1 MPFIHF
7 DCVAELEGPLG
18 LSLRPLFPDEIETFP
33 PGVSMIVIGFQPDK
47 EGKPRELELGGV
59 VQAGDAL
66 VALNGITPRRSNIV
80 EVFRTSTRPVVL
92 EFVRYSESLAAMLTA
107 SILPASGTKVCVP
120 LLRNLVRRA
129 SRQQRADSLAVTGYR
144 GICWMVILGVLG
156 DDPAR
161 WKAEFKSHRDGY
173 ALHAADI
180 LKGTVDLDAHGGGGG
195 QYDRALLEA
204 QLSPDCKAIWES
216 VERDVHRTFMLVPD
230 EALEKYRNVL
240 QRVLTVHA
248 YLNRGVSYVQGMNE
262 IAGGVLEVLHSAA
275 VSPPYFQRH
284 GVLDWDDMVNH
295 IEADTFWLF
304 SAIVCGPCRDGFV
317 SDNDVCSSLI
327 EEGGLRNTAVDLSMP
342 SAGGGGLVARLSEL
356 QRRVRLAAPS
366 VDKLV
371 HQTWGLKPH
380 VYAARWYSVLLR
392 REYWADSKGSEWNP
406 QLWDCMLAFTGGND
420 EKRPGPWDEDNA
432 DCLLDLCCAYVTLQR
447 KALEE
452 CEDVNA
458 GLMLLLSQRS
468 MGSIDVRIPPPPVS
482 DLIAEASRMRGVRQ
496 RTETHNEIKAGIS
509 RAVKGIFGSIARRA
523 SSMSA
528 TDEGPPPDPRL
539 STTSV
544 ARRPSLPPRPG
555 VPGPDT
561 SPVRA
566 SAPAV
571 QTNPDHPDRRGAEG
585 CPSKP
590 TAAV

>member
-1 MPFIHF
+1 M
-7 DCVAELEGPLG
+7 
-18 LSLRPLFPDEIETFP
+18 
-33 PGVSMIVIGFQPDK
+33 
-47 EGKPRELELGGV
+47 
-59 VQAGDAL
+59 
-66 VALNGITPRRSNIV
+66 
-80 EVFRTSTRPVVL
+80 
-92 EFVRYSESLAAMLTA
+92 
-107 SILPASGTKVCVP
+107 
-120 LLRNLVRRA
+120 
-129 SRQQRADSLAVTGYR
+129 
-144 GICWMVILGVLG
+144 
-156 DDPAR
+156 
-161 WKAEFKSHRDGY
+161 
-173 ALHAADI
+173 
-180 LKGTVDLDAHGGGGG
+180 DLDAHSGGGG

-380 VYAARWYSVLLR
+380 VYVYRSLLEHPSLSLQPSPLFVLFV
-392 REYWADSKGSEWNP
+392 GSR
-406 QLWDCMLAFTGGND
+406 T
-420 EKRPGPWDEDNA
+420 
-432 DCLLDLCCAYVTLQR
+432 
-447 KALEE
+447 
-452 CEDVNA
+452 
-458 GLMLLLSQRS
+458 
-468 MGSIDVRIPPPPVS
+468 VS
-482 DLIAEASRMRGVRQ
+482 D
-496 RTETHNEIKAGIS
+496 
-509 RAVKGIFGSIARRA
+509 AVY
-523 SSMSA
+523 
-528 TDEGPPPDPRL
+528 
-539 STTSV
+539 
-544 ARRPSLPPRPG
+544 
-555 VPGPDT
+555 
-561 SPVRA
+561 
-566 SAPAV
+566 
-571 QTNPDHPDRRGAEG
+571 
-585 CPSKP
+585 
-590 TAAV
+590 